1 MIKIPVWK
9 RWLSY
14 LSEQSLEVT
23 SSDYNEYLSVSLR
36 HNELML
42 SADEAI
48 YSFGKR
54 YRNFRATFERV
65 DLDQLPQRASVL
77 ILGLGLGSVPL
88 MLEQH
93 FRRPYYYVAVEIDPV
108 IVELAHDYQLPSL
121 RSPLEIVNADALR
134 FLDVN
139 TEQFDLVCMDV
150 FQDANVP
157 AVFEARDVLRQLR
170 DTVKPGGLLVY
181 NRLASTRENQ
191 IQSRRF
197 FEDHFCPVFP
207 DAYLLDTR
215 GNYMLLNDRKFVI

>member
-14 LSEQSLEVT
+14 LAEQSLEVT

-54 YRNFRATFERV
+54 YRNFRSAFERV
-65 DLDQLPQRASVL
+65 DLDQLPERASVL
-77 ILGLGLGSVPL
+77 LLGLGLGSVPL

-93 FRRPYYYVAVEIDPV
+93 FGRPYYYVAVEIDPV
-108 IVELAHDYQLPSL
+108 IVELAHDYQLPEL

-134 FLDVN
+134 FLEVN
-139 TEQFDLVCMDV
+139 TDRFDLVCMDV
-150 FQDANVP
+150 FQDAIVP
-157 AVFEARDVLRQLR
+157 EAFEAPIVLELLR
-170 DTVKPGGLLVY
+170 DSVKPGGLLIY
-181 NRLASTRENQ
+181 NRLASTREHQ
-191 IQSRRF
+191 ILSRRF
-197 FEDHFCPVFP
+197 FEDQFCPVFP
-207 DAYLLDTR
+207 ESYLLDTR
-215 GNYMLLNDRKFVI
+215 GNYMLLNERKFVI